1 VTVRQFAT
9 SVACVLLVFSSGAAC
24 FRSKLPPLEQY
35 RLTPAAEPAS
45 IAAPSAVG
53 PLPGSV
59 AASRFGTPGVYGGPQ
74 IVDRVGDTG
83 YGTYPNREWALPLG
97 EMLGMLAEET
107 IRAEPLGTAVVYDP
121 ASRRQF
127 AYEWRGAVR
136 QFEEVNRDGRVY
148 ASVQLEARLLRMA
161 DDSILWL
168 GERRV
173 ELPVEDPS
181 MTHIVE
187 ALSAAARQA
196 MRELVLDAKTAA
208 RSVAAEHSPP

>member
-1 VTVRQFAT
+1 MVRIVLAA
-9 SVACVLLVFSSGAAC
+9 SLLAVAAGC

-35 RLTPAAEPAS
+35 RLAPAP
-45 IAAPSAVG
+45 PSAASPPAEG

-59 AASRFGTPGVYGGPQ
+59 AVSRFDTPGVYGGAQ
-74 IVDRVGDTG
+74 IVYRIGDTG

-107 IRAEPLGTAVVYDP
+107 IRAEPLGTTVVYDP

-127 AYEWRGAVR
+127 GYDWRGSVR
-136 QFEEVNRDGRVY
+136 QFEEVNRDRQVFV
-148 ASVQLEARLLRMA
+148 SVHLEARLVRMA

-168 GERRV
+168 GERQLEV
-173 ELPVEDPS
+173 SVPDPT
-181 MTHIVE
+181 MTNIVDS
-187 ALSAAARQA
+187 LSTAARRV

-208 RSVAAEHSPP
+208 RSVAAENSPP